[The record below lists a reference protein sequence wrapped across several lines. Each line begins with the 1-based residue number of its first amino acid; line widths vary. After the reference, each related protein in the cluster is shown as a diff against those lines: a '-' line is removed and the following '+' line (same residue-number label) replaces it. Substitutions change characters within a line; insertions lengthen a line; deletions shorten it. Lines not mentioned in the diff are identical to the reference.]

1 MVIKQILKE
10 WSSAIKFYENK
21 KVCLIFRKG
30 GIHEK
35 NFDEKNDYFGF
46 FPTFEHESSDTVKPD
61 FRHIKYLLDR
71 IVDYSGTSELTHFG
85 KIIGS
90 YEVSSI
96 DKLKLLDN
104 FHIWESSY
112 LVDRFNFRPK
122 NPLKC
127 YLLDVFK
134 VKLAKKIEYNVEE
147 AKGCTSWFQLKNEV
161 AVHSYEKVNDNFQ
174 NNKVLKVLN
183 ELV

>member
-1 MVIKQILKE
+1 MSQFSLE
-10 WSSAIKFYENK
+10 
-21 KVCLIFRKG
+21 IF
-30 GIHEK
+30 EK
-35 NFDEKNDYFGF
+35 ALSNFFW
-46 FPTFEHESSDTVKPD
+46 
-61 FRHIKYLLDR
+61 
-71 IVDYSGTSELTHFG
+71 
-85 KIIGS
+85 
-90 YEVSSI
+90 VSSI

-161 AVHSYEKVNDNFQ
+161 AVRSYEKVNDDFQ